1 MRTFRYFFAGLLA
14 SGLLV
19 PIGISAQTQEQAH
32 ACQGIGNP
40 SPETQIGACDAVIAE
55 LDRSIQANPKS
66 EQSYLLRG
74 SAYLMKKEYNLAWR
88 DFDRAIQANPHS
100 SEGYVNRAAA
110 KEKMGNHIA
119 AIYDLDAAIKM
130 NPNEA
135 SYYTARA
142 FSKRRQGNYNEA
154 IEDSSRA
161 IKLDPKQ
168 SNAFLVR
175 CIAYYKKN
183 DLQRAQADCD
193 AANNLE
199 PKDAPG
205 ILYALGLIKQKKG
218 DASGGVEDIALAKA
232 LKPGILDEAAA
243 SGVR

>member
-1 MRTFRYFFAGLLA
+1 MGAFEHFSAGLLV

-19 PIGISAQTQEQAH
+19 PFAISAQTQEQTR

-40 SPETQIGACDAVIAE
+40 SREIQIAACNTVIAE
-55 LDRSIQANPKS
+55 TDQAIQVNPKS

-74 SAYLMKKEYNLAWR
+74 SAYLIKREYNLAWQ
-88 DFDRAIQANPHS
+88 DFDRAIQANPKS
-100 SEGYVNRAAA
+100 PEGYVNRAAA

-119 AIYDLDAAIKM
+119 AIYDLDTAIKI
-130 NPNEA
+130 NPNDA
-135 SYYTARA
+135 SFYIARA

-183 DLQRAQADCD
+183 ELERAQADCD
-193 AANNLE
+193 SANKLE
-199 PKDAPG
+199 PKDTPS
-205 ILYALGLIKQKKG
+205 ILYVLGLIKQKKG
-218 DASGGVEDIALAKA
+218 DVGGGAEDIAFAKA
-232 LKPGILDEAAA
+232 LKPGIVDEAAA